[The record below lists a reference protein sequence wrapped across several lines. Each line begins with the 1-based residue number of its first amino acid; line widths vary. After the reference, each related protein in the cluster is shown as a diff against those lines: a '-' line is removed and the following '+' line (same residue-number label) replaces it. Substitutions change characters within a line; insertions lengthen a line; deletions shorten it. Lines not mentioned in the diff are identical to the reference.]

1 MRIDSIQDYTNKLN
15 LTDKPEIKGLLN
27 AEKEQKAKGSTSF
40 PETLRHEFNEKLSGK
55 ISSSEIR
62 LPHNIKEEIQADPYR
77 KKLYSASVEFESLFV
92 KMMLSEMK
100 KTVQKSGLID
110 GGHAEEIFEDML
122 YDEYSKN
129 LSSNSSLG
137 LAEQIYQ
144 SLSSN
149 LSPVSQHPKTD
160 RKA

>member
-1 MRIDSIQDYTNKLN
+1 MKIDFIQDYTNRLN
-15 LTDKPEIKGLLN
+15 LVEKPEIKSLLDIEN
-27 AEKEQKAKGSTSF
+27 SNKEKRNVSF
-40 PETLRHEFNEKLSGK
+40 PELLREEFNEKLSGK

-62 LPHNIKEEIQADPYR
+62 LPHNIKEEIAADPYR
-77 KKLYSASVEFESLFV
+77 KKLYSVSVEVESIFV

-100 KTVQKSGLID
+100 KTVGKSGLID

-144 SLSSN
+144 SYSSK
-149 LSPVSQHPKTD
+149 LAPVDSSRKTD

>member
-1 MRIDSIQDYTNKLN
+1 MKIDSINDYTNKLN
-15 LTDKPEIKGLLN
+15 LLEKSEVRSLIN
-27 AEKEQKAKGSTSF
+27 AENASKGKPNVSF
-40 PETLRHEFNEKLSGK
+40 PDQLREEFNEKLSGK

-77 KKLYSASVEFESLFV
+77 KKLYSASVEFESIFV
-92 KMMLSEMK
+92 KMMLTEMK
-100 KTVQKSGLID
+100 KTVEKSGLID

-122 YDEYSKN
+122 YDEYAKN

-149 LSPVSQHPKTD
+149 LPPVNGVKKLDQKV
-160 RKA
+160 

>member
-1 MRIDSIQDYTNKLN
+1 MIDSIPDYTNRLN
-15 LTDKPEIKGLLN
+15 LVERPEVKSLLN
-27 AEKEQKAKGSTSF
+27 LENKNKNKPASSF
-40 PETLRHEFNEKLSGK
+40 PELLREEFNEKLSGK
-55 ISSSEIR
+55 VSSSEIR
-62 LPHNIKEEIQADPYR
+62 LPHNIKEEIAADPYR
-77 KKLYSASVEFESLFV
+77 KKLYSASVEFESIFV
-92 KMMLSEMK
+92 KMMLTEMK
-100 KTVQKSGLID
+100 KTVEKSGLID

-149 LSPVSQHPKTD
+149 LPA
-160 RKA
+160 RKINEKV

>member
-1 MRIDSIQDYTNKLN
+1 MRIDSVQDYTNKLN
-15 LTDKPEIKGLLN
+15 LVEKPEVRSLIN
-27 AEKEQKAKGSTSF
+27 IEKSNQEKRNVTF
-40 PETLRHEFNEKLSGK
+40 PEQLREEFNEKLSGK
-55 ISSSEIR
+55 ISSSEVR
-62 LPHNIKEEIQADPYR
+62 MPHNIKEETAADPYR
-77 KKLYSASVEFESLFV
+77 KKLYSASVEFESIFV

-100 KTVQKSGLID
+100 KTVSKSGLID

-129 LSSNSSLG
+129 LSANSSLG

-149 LSPVSQHPKTD
+149 LPPVNAGTRTD

>member
-15 LTDKPEIKGLLN
+15 LVEKPEVRSLIHIENSNK
-27 AEKEQKAKGSTSF
+27 EKRNVSF
-40 PETLRHEFNEKLSGK
+40 PELLQEEFNEKLSGK

-62 LPHNIKEEIQADPYR
+62 MPHNIKEETAADPYR
-77 KKLYSASVEFESLFV
+77 KKLYSASVEFESVFV
-92 KMMLSEMK
+92 KMMLTEMK
-100 KTVQKSGLID
+100 KTVEKSGLID

-129 LSSNSSLG
+129 LSANSSLG

-144 SLSSN
+144 SFSSK
-149 LSPVSQHPKTD
+149 LPPVNAGTD

>member
-15 LTDKPEIKGLLN
+15 LVEKPEVKSLIHIENSNK
-27 AEKEQKAKGSTSF
+27 EKRNVSF
-40 PETLRHEFNEKLSGK
+40 PELLRKEFNEKFSGK

-62 LPHNIKEEIQADPYR
+62 MPHNIKEETAADPYR
-77 KKLYSASVEFESLFV
+77 KKLYSASVEFESIFV
-92 KMMLSEMK
+92 KMMLTEMK
-100 KTVQKSGLID
+100 KTVEKSGLIG

-129 LSSNSSLG
+129 LSANSSLG

-149 LSPVSQHPKTD
+149 LPPVNAGIRAD

>member
-1 MRIDSIQDYTNKLN
+1 MKIDSIQDYTNKLN
-15 LTDKPEIKGLLN
+15 LLEKPEVRSLIN
-27 AEKEQKAKGSTSF
+27 AENSSKGKQNLSF
-40 PETLRHEFNEKLSGK
+40 PDRLREEFNEKLSGK

-62 LPHNIKEEIQADPYR
+62 LPHNIKEEIAADPYR
-77 KKLYSASVEFESLFV
+77 KKLYSASVEFESIFV
-92 KMMLSEMK
+92 KMMLTEMK
-100 KTVQKSGLID
+100 KTVEKSGLID

-149 LSPVSQHPKTD
+149 LPA
-160 RKA
+160 RKINEKV

>member
-15 LTDKPEIKGLLN
+15 LTDKPEVRSLLN
-27 AEKEQKAKGSTSF
+27 VEKESKANRAASF
-40 PETLRHEFNEKLSGK
+40 PETLRQEFNEKLSGK

-62 LPHNIKEEIQADPYR
+62 LPHNIKEEIQTDPYR

-149 LSPVSQHPKTD
+149 LAPVSKNRKTD
-160 RKA
+160 QKA

>member
-1 MRIDSIQDYTNKLN
+1 MKIDSINDYTNKLN
-15 LTDKPEIKGLLN
+15 LLEKSEVRSLIN
-27 AEKEQKAKGSTSF
+27 AENASKGKQNVSF
-40 PETLRHEFNEKLSGK
+40 PDQLREEFNEKLSGK

-77 KKLYSASVEFESLFV
+77 KKLYSASVEFESIFV
-92 KMMLSEMK
+92 KMMLTEMK
-100 KTVQKSGLID
+100 KTVEKSGLID

-122 YDEYSKN
+122 YDEYAKN

-144 SLSSN
+144 SLASN
-149 LSPVSQHPKTD
+149 LPPVTGLKKLDQKV
-160 RKA
+160 